1 MSGAVALPLDVPELS
16 LSLPDSRVRRS
27 ILPSGVRVLS
37 EQVAGAASATVGFWV
52 PVGSRDE
59 AADALG
65 STHFLEHLLFKGTP
79 RRSALDIA
87 VAFDAVG
94 GEHNAVTAKEYTC
107 YYAKV
112 RSRDLGM
119 AVDVLADM
127 VAASTLDP
135 GEFELERGVILEE
148 LAMAEDDPAD
158 VANERFFEAVL
169 GHHPLGRPIGGNPV
183 TIGNATRDGVAAHYR
198 ACYRPSSLVVTAA
211 GGVDHDELVRS
222 VVRALEDAGWDLSA
236 DAPPEQRRPADPAE
250 LVRGA
255 ALSIVERPL
264 EQTHLLVGVPAL
276 VADDDRRYAL
286 AVLNAVLGGGMSS
299 RLFQE
304 VRERRG
310 LAYAVYSF
318 ASSFSDAG
326 LFGLYAA
333 TAPQNAAAVGELMLG
348 EFEGLADRGITAE
361 ELRRAIGQLSGSSAL
376 ALEDSDVRMS
386 RLGRAELGN
395 GEFVDLDE
403 QIRRF
408 EGVAAQ
414 DVQALAAELVARP
427 RSITAVGV
435 AEPADL
441 DGILEPPS
449 EAARATTPA

>member
-1 MSGAVALPLDVPELS
+1 MSGAVALPLDEPELT

-27 ILPSGVRVLS
+27 ILPSGIRVLT
-37 EQVAGAASATVGFWV
+37 EQVPGAASVTVGFWV

-59 AADALG
+59 TPDALG

-79 RRSALDIA
+79 RRTALDIA

-127 VAASTLDP
+127 VAASLLD
-135 GEFELERGVILEE
+135 EDDFELERGVILEE
-148 LAMAEDDPAD
+148 LAMAEDDPGD
-158 VANERFFEAVL
+158 VANERFFESVL
-169 GHHPLGRPIGGNPV
+169 GEHPLGRPIGGNPA
-183 TIGNATRDGVAAHYR
+183 TIGAATRDGVAAHYS
-198 ACYRPSSLVVTAA
+198 ASYRPSSLVVAAA
-211 GGVDHDELVRS
+211 GGVDHDALVRA
-222 VVRALEDAGWDLSA
+222 VIRALEDAGWDLSGSA
-236 DAPPEQRRPADPAE
+236 APDPRRHAHPAE
-250 LVRGA
+250 LVRGS
-255 ALSIVERPL
+255 ALTVIERPL
-264 EQTHLLVGVPAL
+264 EQTHLLLGVPAL
-276 VADDDRRYAL
+276 VADDDRRSVL

-304 VRERRG
+304 VREKRG

-318 ASSFSDAG
+318 SSLFSDAG

-333 TAPQNAAAVGELMLG
+333 TAPQNAAVVAELLLG
-348 EFEGLADRGITAE
+348 EFRSLAERGVTGE
-361 ELRRAIGQLSGSSAL
+361 ELQRAIGQLSGSSAL

-386 RLGRAELGN
+386 RLARAELGT

-403 QIRRF
+403 QVRRF
-408 EGVAAQ
+408 EAVSADQ
-414 DVQALAAELVARP
+414 VQALAAELVARP
-427 RSITAVGV
+427 PSVIAVGAADT
-435 AEPADL
+435 AEL
-441 DGILEPPS
+441 DGVLGLES
-449 EAARATTPA
+449 VPA